1 MAIQADKPKDDWYEI
16 VKELKKRK
24 GLKENPTERAPRR
37 SEDDKANVLDTTRD
51 DTGGSKSPGR
61 RISLNALKERVCDA
75 ISPKTKN

>member
-37 SEDDKANVLDTTRD
+37 SEDDKADALDTTRD